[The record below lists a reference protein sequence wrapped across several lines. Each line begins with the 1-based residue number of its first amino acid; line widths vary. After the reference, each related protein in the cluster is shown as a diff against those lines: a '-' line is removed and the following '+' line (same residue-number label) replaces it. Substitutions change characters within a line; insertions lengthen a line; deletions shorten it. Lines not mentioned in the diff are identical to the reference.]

1 MQLVGELLV
10 SHLLRL
16 PVVVPAPPAP
26 LGPAAARLRRI
37 RGITAM
43 PKRERSGLTA
53 LHAPEKGGVFWFFF
67 GCGVKRMNQLKGS
80 PLAERDG
87 KGALFLAKV
96 PCFWQGFFWT
106 HLSHLPYR
114 DFKTWVETRNP

>member
-53 LHAPEKGGVFWFFF
+53 LHAPRNRGVFL
-67 GCGVKRMNQLKGS
+67 V
-80 PLAERDG
+80 
-87 KGALFLAKV
+87 
-96 PCFWQGFFWT
+96 FFWVRCEENE
-106 HLSHLPYR
+106 PV
-114 DFKTWVETRNP
+114 KGKPTR